1 MLSCG
6 NVAIMLNEYMLI
18 ALREA
23 EAAAES
29 GDVPVGAV
37 IVKDGQVIAA
47 AHNTREKDGNA
58 VRHAEITAIERACAA
73 LGDWRLDGCDMYV
86 TLEPCMM
93 CAGAVSQARLRR
105 LYFGAYDRERGY
117 VASNPIDGFDVEYY
131 CGIMEK
137 ECAAALDEFFEK
149 VRQRRD

>member
-23 EAAAES
+23 EAAAVT

-58 VRHAEITAIERACAA
+58 V
-73 LGDWRLDGCDMYV
+73 GCDMYV

-137 ECAAALDEFFEK
+137 ECAAVLDEFFER

>member
-6 NVAIMLNEYMLI
+6 NVAIMLNEYMML

-23 EAAAES
+23 EAAAAA

-37 IVKDGQVIAA
+37 IVKNGQVVAA
-47 AHNTREKDGNA
+47 ARNTREKD
-58 VRHAEITAIERACAA
+58 AIERACAA

-93 CAGAVSQARLRR
+93 CAGAISQARMRR

-117 VASNPIDGFDVEYY
+117 VASNPVDGFDVEYY

-137 ECAAALDEFFEK
+137 ECAAVLDEFFER

>member
-1 MLSCG
+1 MK
-6 NVAIMLNEYMLI
+6 A

-23 EAAAES
+23 EAAAEN
-29 GDVPVGAV
+29 GDIPVGAV
-37 IVKDGQVIAA
+37 IVKDGQVIAS
-47 AHNTREKDGNA
+47 AHNTREKDRNA

-117 VASNPIDGFDVEYY
+117 VASNPIEGFDVECY

-137 ECAAALDEFFEK
+137 ECAAVLEEFFEGI
-149 VRQRRD
+149 RQRSD